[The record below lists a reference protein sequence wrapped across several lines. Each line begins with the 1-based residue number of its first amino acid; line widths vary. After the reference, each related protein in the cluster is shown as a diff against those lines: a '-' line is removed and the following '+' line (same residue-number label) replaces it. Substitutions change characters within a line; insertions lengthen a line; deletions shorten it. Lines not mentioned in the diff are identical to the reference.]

1 MTMET
6 LEFVIH
12 PDGRVEERVSGI
24 IGRSCAEVT
33 AAIEA
38 KLGRVVKTES
48 SSEFYGQASLGQAN
62 LGSANALT
70 ESAYDS
76 ATVSKPQDST
86 W

>member
-1 MTMET
+1 MASAMSMET

-48 SSEFYGQASLGQAN
+48 SSEFFGQT
-62 LGSANALT
+62 NALT

-76 ATVSKPQDST
+76 ATVTVVQDPT

>member
-1 MTMET
+1 MET

-48 SSEFYGQASLGQAN
+48 SSEFFAQT
-62 LGSANALT
+62 NALT
-70 ESAYDS
+70 ETAYDS
-76 ATVSKPQDST
+76 ATVSTGQDPA

>member
-1 MTMET
+1 MSMET

-48 SSEFYGQASLGQAN
+48 SSEFFGPANGQAN
-62 LGSANALT
+62 ALS

-76 ATVSKPQDST
+76 ATVSTFQDSA

>member
-1 MTMET
+1 MSMET

-48 SSEFYGQASLGQAN
+48 SSEFFSQ
-62 LGSANALT
+62 ANALT
-70 ESAYDS
+70 ETAYDS
-76 ATVSKPQDST
+76 ATVSTGQDPT